1 MQHIFMKLPVVG
13 NLIIYKEISLFART
27 FATLNKNNVLLTDS
41 IDILGKITSNEIYK
55 SIMYRTINNL
65 LKGEKMSE
73 TFKDNWAVPQVAY
86 YMILT
91 GESTGELAT
100 MLDKVGDYYQKM
112 QKNSVNMIKTFIEP
126 IMIIFLA
133 VIVGFILIAIVVP
146 MFGMY
151 STLS

>member
-1 MQHIFMKLPVVG
+1 
-13 NLIIYKEISLFART
+13 
-27 FATLNKNNVLLTDS
+27 
-41 IDILGKITSNEIYK
+41 
-55 SIMYRTINNL
+55 MYRTINNL

>member
-1 MQHIFMKLPVVG
+1 
-13 NLIIYKEISLFART
+13 
-27 FATLNKNNVLLTDS
+27 
-41 IDILGKITSNEIYK
+41 
-55 SIMYRTINNL
+55 MYRTINNL

-91 GESTGELAT
+91 GESTGELAE
-100 MLDKVGDYYQKM
+100 MLDKVGDYYQKL

-133 VIVGFILIAIVVP
+133 LIVGFILIAIVVP

-151 STLS
+151 STIS

>member
-1 MQHIFMKLPVVG
+1 
-13 NLIIYKEISLFART
+13 
-27 FATLNKNNVLLTDS
+27 
-41 IDILGKITSNEIYK
+41 
-55 SIMYRTINNL
+55 
-65 LKGEKMSE
+65 MSE

-100 MLDKVGDYYQKM
+100 MLDKVGDYYQKL

-151 STLS
+151 STIS